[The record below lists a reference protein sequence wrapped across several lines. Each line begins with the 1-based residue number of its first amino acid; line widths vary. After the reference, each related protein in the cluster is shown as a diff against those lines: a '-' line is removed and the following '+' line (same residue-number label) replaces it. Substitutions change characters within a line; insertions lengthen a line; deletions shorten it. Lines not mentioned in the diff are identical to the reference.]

1 MVPSI
6 LPTYEFDEN
15 ATYLIAG
22 GLGGLGRSIA
32 RWMASRNTKNLI
44 LLSRSGIKDEAGQ
57 LLIDELESKGVRV
70 MVPACDVSNMT
81 LLASVLAECNK
92 KMPPVKG
99 CIQAS
104 MVLKACSYNVLIF

>member
-6 LPTYEFDEN
+6 LPTYGFDEN

-57 LLIDELESKGVRV
+57 LFMDELESKGVNV
-70 MVPACDVSNMT
+70 MVPTCDVSNMT
-81 LLASVLAECNK
+81 LLASVLAECSK

-104 MVLKACSYNVLIF
+104 MVLKVCLYNVLIF